1 MESPMT
7 DMLKEYMRV
16 VRKIQDAIEGEK
28 VDDIIPALSSV
39 LGEVGAFSEMD
50 KKRLV
55 FFVVGSID
63 RIYQRHGDN
72 CEHKGKPN

>member
-1 MESPMT
+1 MK

-16 VRKIQDAIEGEK
+16 VRRIQDAIEGE
-28 VDDIIPALSSV
+28 DIDNIIPALSSV

-55 FFVVGSID
+55 YFVVSSID
-63 RIYQRHGDN
+63 RIYQNHGKDSN
-72 CEHKGKPN
+72 DKSKPN

>member
-1 MESPMT
+1 MK

-16 VRKIQDAIEGEK
+16 VRRIQDAIEGE
-28 VDDIIPALSSV
+28 DIDNIIPALSSV

-63 RIYQRHGDN
+63 RIYQNHGGG

>member
-1 MESPMT
+1 MK

-16 VRKIQDAIEGEK
+16 VRRIQDAIEGE
-28 VDDIIPALSSV
+28 DIDNIIPALSSV

-55 FFVVGSID
+55 YFVVSSID
-63 RIYQRHGDN
+63 RIYQNHGGG
-72 CEHKGKPN
+72 CEHQRKPN